1 MYRKKRVCDE
11 NGIFDYL
18 NHFIRKKSD
27 ESYVLDIVVLNINIK
42 SILISHGLYTEI
54 CKNIYI

>member
-1 MYRKKRVCDE
+1 MK

-42 SILISHGLYTEI
+42 LILVSHGIYTEI
-54 CKNIYI
+54 CKKIYIYI